1 MLKKIGL
8 LLILILLV
16 GCSLLVGTHDLSLS
30 GLQQGDPNH
39 WLVLV
44 KVRLPRTISLIFAGG
59 IISLCGKIMQHMMQN
74 KFVASESIGLS
85 DSARLG
91 ILLVML
97 FLPNAS
103 NLIRTT
109 AAFVFAYAGVL
120 FFLFLSQFLP
130 KKDPMMLPLTGVMF
144 GNIIGAISSFL
155 AYRFQLVQNVSSW
168 LQGNFATIMAG
179 QYELLYL
186 TIPVFGLLYFLAY
199 EITIAGLGESAA
211 KSLGINYLY
220 LRFAVFALVAFASSV
235 VLLTVGQIPFLG
247 IVIPNMIGMVFGD
260 HLKNNLLL
268 ISFAGSAFLLLC
280 DVLARIVIA
289 PYEMPV
295 SVVAGVLGGCC
306 FLILLLG
313 RKFQ

>member
-16 GCSLLVGTHDLSLS
+16 GCSLLVGTHELSLS

-44 KVRLPRTISLIFAGG
+44 KVRLPRTISLIIAGG

-186 TIPVFGLLYFLAY
+186 TIPVFGLLYLLAY

-211 KSLGINYLY
+211 KSLGINYLF
-220 LRFAVFALVAFASSV
+220 LRFAVFTLSS
-235 VLLTVGQIPFLG
+235 L
-247 IVIPNMIGMVFGD
+247 
-260 HLKNNLLL
+260 
-268 ISFAGSAFLLLC
+268 ALLC
-280 DVLARIVIA
+280 PCRFDCTSII
-289 PYEMPV
+289 
-295 SVVAGVLGGCC
+295 
-306 FLILLLG
+306 
-313 RKFQ
+313 

>member
-1 MLKKIGL
+1 MFKKIGL
-8 LLILILLV
+8 LLIFVLLV
-16 GCSLLVGTHDLSLS
+16 GCSLLAGTHELSLS

-44 KVRLPRTISLIFAGG
+44 KVRLPRTISLIIAGG
-59 IISLCGKIMQHMMQN
+59 IISICGKIMQHMMQN
-74 KFVASESIGLS
+74 KFVASESIGLT

-91 ILLVML
+91 IFLVM
-97 FLPNAS
+97 
-103 NLIRTT
+103 R
-109 AAFVFAYAGVL
+109 
-120 FFLFLSQFLP
+120 FLP

-168 LQGNFATIMAG
+168 LQGNFATIMVG

-211 KSLGINYLY
+211 KSLGINYLF
-220 LRFAVFALVAFASSV
+220 LRFAVFALVAFASSI

-313 RKFQ
+313 RKFR

>member
-16 GCSLLVGTHDLSLS
+16 GCSLLVGTPEFSFS

-44 KVRLPRTISLIFAGG
+44 KVRLPRTISLIIAGG

-120 FFLFLSQFLP
+120 FFLFLSQFL
-130 KKDPMMLPLTGVMF
+130 PMMLPLTGVMF

-211 KSLGINYLY
+211 KSLGINYLF

-260 HLKNNLLL
+260 HLTSNLLL